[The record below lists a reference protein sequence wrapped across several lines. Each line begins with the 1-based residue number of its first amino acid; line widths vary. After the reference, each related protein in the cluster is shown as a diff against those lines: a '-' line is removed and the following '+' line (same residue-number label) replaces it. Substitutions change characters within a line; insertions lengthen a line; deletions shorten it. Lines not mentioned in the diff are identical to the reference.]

1 MAMNFQQ
8 PIGEQIQKM
17 DIQGKVGETV
27 DAAKEAA
34 AGAYGN
40 FSETVANTKES
51 VTNALDEFSGKSVG
65 EAGQDFLQTNT
76 IIAKFVF
83 LILVVIG
90 FMFLLNLG
98 VLIMG
103 YFTSPPS
110 SPFIISG
117 LINGNNSAIIPQDPK
132 NKTSVL
138 VKRSNNEN
146 TGIEFTWSVWL
157 QITDIAYSNG
167 MQYQHIFSKGDQTWD
182 TTSGVAKVNN
192 GPGLYLDS
200 CSNML
205 HVVMSTVN
213 PANAYETVD
222 VSNVPL
228 NKWFNCMIRMENKVM
243 DVYINGTVA
252 SRLIMQNVPKQ
263 NYNDVLVCQ
272 HGGFTGL
279 LADLRYL
286 DHSLSV
292 MDINSIIVAGPNTNS
307 AGLGASYSSLGY
319 SYYLS
324 NLWYASKT

>member
-1 MAMNFQQ
+1 MNFQQ
-8 PIGEQIQKM
+8 PIGEQIQNM

-27 DAAKEAA
+27 EAAKEAA

-51 VTNALDEFSGKSVG
+51 VTNALDEFSGKSMS

-110 SPFIISG
+110 SPYVISG

-132 NKTSVL
+132 NKTSVQ
-138 VKRSNNEN
+138 VNRSNNQT
-146 TGIEFTWSVWL
+146 TGLEFTWSIWL
-157 QITDIAYSNG
+157 QINDIAYSNATR
-167 MQYQHIFSKGDQTWD
+167 YQHIFNKGDQTWD
-182 TTSGVAKVNN
+182 SKGVASVNN
-192 GPGLYLDS
+192 GPGLYLDC
-200 CSNML
+200 CSNAL
-205 HVVMSTVN
+205 HIVMSTVN
-213 PANAYETVD
+213 PTNPVEIVD

-252 SRLIMQNVPKQ
+252 SRLIMKNVPKQ

-272 HGGFTGL
+272 HGGFSGS
-279 LADLRYL
+279 LADLRYF
-286 DHSLSV
+286 DHALSV
-292 MDINSIIVAGPNTNS
+292 MDINSVIVAGPNTNS
-307 AGLGASYSSLGY
+307 AGLGSSYTSLGY

-324 NLWYASKT
+324 NLWYASKA